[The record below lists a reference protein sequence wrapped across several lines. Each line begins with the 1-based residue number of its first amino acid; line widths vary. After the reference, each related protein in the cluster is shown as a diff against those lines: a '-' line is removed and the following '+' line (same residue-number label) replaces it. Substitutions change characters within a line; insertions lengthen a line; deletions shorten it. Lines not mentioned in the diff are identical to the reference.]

1 MPTDNTPSHRIRSRI
16 RVRLGRLH
24 GDQRGTISIVTLL
37 VLLVFTM
44 LLVMITNVGRHA
56 DDKLKMQNAADSAAV
71 TGGVM
76 LARGLNGLAHTNH
89 LLCEVFAITAYL
101 REGQQRNAEAQV
113 PEILQAWGLAG
124 GDLLQSAF
132 AKFPPAGQAV
142 VQRIPFE
149 QRAGTAF
156 GD

>member
-1 MPTDNTPSHRIRSRI
+1 MPSNQYPDPDRSPGSTLAG
-16 RVRLGRLH
+16 RLGRLH
-24 GDQRGTISIVTLL
+24 ADQRGTISIVTLL

-56 DDKLKMQNAADSAAV
+56 DDKLKMQNAADSAAM

-101 REGQQRNAEAQV
+101 REGPSPQRRSRVSALQREWACQTRRLEARHHGHL
-113 PEILQAWGLAG
+113 ECIIL
-124 GDLLQSAF
+124 SNSRNP
-132 AKFPPAGQAV
+132 K
-142 VQRIPFE
+142 I
-149 QRAGTAF
+149 
-156 GD
+156 